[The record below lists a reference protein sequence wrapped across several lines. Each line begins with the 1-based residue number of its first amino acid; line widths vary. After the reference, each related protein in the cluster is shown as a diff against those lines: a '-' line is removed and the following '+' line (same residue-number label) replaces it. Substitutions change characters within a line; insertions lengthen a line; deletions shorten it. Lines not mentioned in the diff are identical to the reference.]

1 MHYVN
6 YNVIIT
12 FKEVIKLFTQNDYYI
27 LESILD
33 KNDDSKGLIKTKGTT
48 KKEIITKTN
57 LSLSKVTLTLGML
70 ESHGYIEVGLK
81 VKNAKSY
88 IVSEKGMEELL
99 KMKGMYKDE

>member
-1 MHYVN
+1 M
-6 YNVIIT
+6 
-12 FKEVIKLFTQNDYYI
+12 FTQNDYYI
-27 LESILD
+27 LEAILD
-33 KNDDSKGLIKTKGTT
+33 EGDETKGVIKTKGTT
-48 KKEIITKTN
+48 KKEIMDKN
-57 LSLSKVTLTLGML
+57 KLSLSKVTITLGIL

>member
-1 MHYVN
+1 M
-6 YNVIIT
+6 
-12 FKEVIKLFTQNDYYI
+12 FTQNDYYI

-33 KNDDSKGLIKTKGTT
+33 KSDEDKGMIKTKGTT
-48 KKEIITKTN
+48 KKEIIDKTK